1 MTSPVPQVGSPAP
14 DFTVDTTSGAKVT
27 LSALRGKQ
35 HVLLAFFP
43 LAFTSTCTAEMCAF
57 TDDYATFQGKDVLVL
72 PISVDAVPSLREYKA
87 KYAMSVDLASDFKRE
102 VSRAYGTLL
111 EHTFFSNRAYFLI
124 DKAGVI
130 RWVHVEAKPGDRRE
144 NAEILAEIAK
154 LG

>member
-1 MTSPVPQVGSPAP
+1 MSLTVPKVGSAAP
-14 DFTVDTTSGAKVT
+14 DFTVDTTSGAKFT
-27 LSALRGKQ
+27 LSAQQGRQ

-57 TDDYATFQGKDVLVL
+57 TEDYADFAGKDVTVL
-72 PISVDAVPSLREYKA
+72 PISVDSVPSLKEYKA
-87 KYAMSVDLASDFKRE
+87 KYSMGVDLASDFKRE